1 VYAVLAKLE
10 KTYLFMITADLRYS
24 EVISY
29 DLRNNEV
36 QLKSTFTLFLLL
48 KSRKILLKTL

>member
-1 VYAVLAKLE
+1 
-10 KTYLFMITADLRYS
+10 MITADLRYS

-29 DLRNNEV
+29 DLRNNEE